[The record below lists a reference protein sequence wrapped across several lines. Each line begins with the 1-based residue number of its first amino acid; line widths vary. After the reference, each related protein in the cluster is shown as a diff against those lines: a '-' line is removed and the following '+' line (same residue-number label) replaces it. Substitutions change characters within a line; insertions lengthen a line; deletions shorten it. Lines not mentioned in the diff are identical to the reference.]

1 MIGKTEIKVMLVDD
15 HVLVR
20 TGIRRLIED
29 VEHIRVV
36 GEAESGEE
44 ALVLYKSLQPDVVL
58 LDISMPGIGGIEAT
72 RRIIKHDEKAGIIVL
87 SVHAEKAFPK
97 RLLEA
102 GAKGYLTK
110 GCNVEEIIDAINTV
124 SRGENYLSPSIA
136 QSLAL
141 TLIPGNSASPVDALS
156 RREFQVMTMIAQG
169 LGNQKISDS
178 LCLSPKTISTYR
190 VRLLDKLGVS
200 SEAELVKFA
209 IDNGI
214 VDSQDQQ

>member
-1 MIGKTEIKVMLVDD
+1 MLVDD
-15 HVLVR
+15 HALVR
-20 TGIRRLIED
+20 TGIYRLID
-29 VEHIRVV
+29 DADHIHVV

-58 LDISMPGIGGIEAT
+58 MDINMPGIGGIEAT
-72 RRIIKHDEKAGIIVL
+72 RRMIKHDENAGIIVL

-110 GCNVEEIIDAINTV
+110 GCNVEEIIDAIENV
-124 SRGENYLSPSIA
+124 SRGANYLSPSIA

-141 TLIPGNSASPVDALS
+141 TLIPGNAESPIDALS
-156 RREFQVMTMIAQG
+156 RREFQVMTMITQG
-169 LGNQKISDS
+169 LGNQQISDT

-190 VRLLDKLGVS
+190 VRLLDKLDVS
-200 SEAELVKFA
+200 SEAELVKLA
-209 IDNGI
+209 IENGI
-214 VDSQDQQ
+214 GDSQEQQ

>member
-1 MIGKTEIKVMLVDD
+1 MISKTEIKVMLVDD
-15 HVLVR
+15 HLLVR

-29 VEHIRVV
+29 AEHIRVV

-44 ALVLYKSLQPDVVL
+44 ALLLYKKMQPDVVL
-58 LDISMPGIGGIEAT
+58 LDISMPGIGGIETT
-72 RRIIKHDEKAGIIVL
+72 RRMMKHDENAGIIVL

-124 SRGENYLSPSIA
+124 SKGESYLSASIA

-141 TLIPGNSASPVDALS
+141 TLIPGNSASPIDALS

-169 LGNQKISDS
+169 LGNQKISDA

-190 VRLLDKLGVS
+190 VRLLDKLDVS
-200 SEAELVKFA
+200 NETELIKFA

-214 VDSQDQQ
+214 VDNEDK